1 MDAWRYTPYYSCSCL
16 AFIKNKIMTIT
27 YPSPI
32 FGPVKSRRL
41 GISLG
46 INLMPGDGKWC
57 SFDCLYCECGLN
69 KDKKAK
75 QPLPSV
81 EEVKEKLEAK
91 LKEMSAR
98 GEELNVLTFSGNGE
112 PTMHPSFLEIVENVI
127 ILRNEYYP
135 EAKVSVLSNSTQVHR
150 KDVFEALMK
159 VDNALMKLDT
169 VSPEYIKLVDQPN
182 VNYNI
187 ENIIDCLE
195 KMKGHAIIQT
205 MFMKGNIKDK
215 NGKEISVDNC
225 KDEYIIPYIDALK
238 RISPKKVMIYTLDRE
253 WPTEGLIKAS
263 KETMDS
269 IAEKIRNAGFETS
282 VSY

>member
-1 MDAWRYTPYYSCSCL
+1 
-16 AFIKNKIMTIT
+16 MTIT

-57 SFDCLYCECGLN
+57 SIDCLYCECGLN

-91 LKEMSAR
+91 LKEMSVR

-150 KDVFEALMK
+150 KDIFEALMK

-205 MFMKGNIKDK
+205 MFMKGNIKDN

>member
-1 MDAWRYTPYYSCSCL
+1 
-16 AFIKNKIMTIT
+16 MTIT

-75 QPLPSV
+75 KPLPSV
-81 EEVKEKLEAK
+81 EEVKEKLEDK

>member
-1 MDAWRYTPYYSCSCL
+1 
-16 AFIKNKIMTIT
+16 MTIT

-32 FGPVKSRRL
+32 FGPIKSRRL

-69 KDKKAK
+69 KDKKPK

-81 EEVKEKLEAK
+81 EEVKEKLEVK
-91 LKEMSAR
+91 LKEMIEN
-98 GEELNVLTFSGNGE
+98 GEDLNVLTFSGNGE
-112 PTMHPSFLEIVENVI
+112 PTMHPNFLEIVENVI
-127 ILRNEYYP
+127 LLRNKYYP
-135 EAKVSVLSNSTQVHR
+135 EAKVSVLSNSTQIHR
-150 KDVFEALMK
+150 KDVFDALMK

-169 VSPEYIKLVDQPN
+169 VSPEYIKIVDQPN
-182 VNYNI
+182 GNYNI
-187 ENIIDCLE
+187 ENIISCLE

-205 MFMKGNIKDK
+205 MFMKGSIKDN
-215 NGKEISVDNC
+215 NGQEISVDNC
-225 KDEYIIPYIDALK
+225 KDEYITPYINALK
-238 RISPKKVMIYTLDRE
+238 RISPRQVMIYTLDRE

-269 IAEKIRNAGFETS
+269 IAEKIRNAGFNTS

>member
-1 MDAWRYTPYYSCSCL
+1 
-16 AFIKNKIMTIT
+16 MTIT

-32 FGPVKSRRL
+32 FGPIKSRRL

-69 KDKKAK
+69 KDKKPK

-81 EEVKEKLEAK
+81 EEVKEKLEVK
-91 LKEMSAR
+91 LKEMSEN

-112 PTMHPSFLEIVENVI
+112 PTMHPNFLEIVENVI
-127 ILRNEYYP
+127 LLRNKYYP
-135 EAKVSVLSNSTQVHR
+135 EAKVSVLSNSTQIHR
-150 KDVFEALMK
+150 KDVFDALMK

-169 VSPEYIKLVDQPN
+169 VSPEYIKIVDQPSG
-182 VNYNI
+182 NYNI
-187 ENIIDCLE
+187 ENIISCLE

-205 MFMKGNIKDK
+205 MFMKGSIKDN
-215 NGKEISVDNC
+215 NGQEISVDNC
-225 KDEYIIPYIDALK
+225 KDEYITPYINALK
-238 RISPKKVMIYTLDRE
+238 RISPRQVMIYTLDRE

-269 IAEKIRNAGFETS
+269 IAEKIRNAGFNTS

>member
-1 MDAWRYTPYYSCSCL
+1 
-16 AFIKNKIMTIT
+16 MTIT

-91 LKEMSAR
+91 LKEMSVR

-127 ILRNEYYP
+127 ILRNKYYP

-215 NGKEISVDNC
+215 NGKEIYEGDIIHAKGNTFD
-225 KDEYIIPYIDALK
+225 KDFGVVTYHKNGYFYIDDSFGEFPRSCVKPIGDFFNSISRNDFFQGMEFYVIGNIHDNKELLK
-238 RISPKKVMIYTLDRE
+238 DI
-253 WPTEGLIKAS
+253 
-263 KETMDS
+263 
-269 IAEKIRNAGFETS
+269 
-282 VSY
+282 

>member
-1 MDAWRYTPYYSCSCL
+1 
-16 AFIKNKIMTIT
+16 MTIT

-32 FGPVKSRRL
+32 FGPIKSRRL

-75 QPLPSV
+75 QLLPSV

-91 LKEMSAR
+91 LKEMSSR

-112 PTMHPSFLEIVENVI
+112 PTMHPNFLEIVENVI

-135 EAKVSVLSNSTQVHR
+135 KAKVSVLSNSTQVHR

>member
-1 MDAWRYTPYYSCSCL
+1 
-16 AFIKNKIMTIT
+16 MTIT

-127 ILRNEYYP
+127 ILRNKYYP
-135 EAKVSVLSNSTQVHR
+135 DAKVSVLSNSTQVHR